1 MDFFVFFCLGRLYQ
15 TKKRVYFKVRLN
27 CHVQVSVWKGMSLQN
42 KKRLVEGIT
51 GVFDGLG
58 VPKEAVEI
66 VIYETPKSNWA
77 TGEKLHS
84 EKLADV
90 RPL

>member
-1 MDFFVFFCLGRLYQ
+1 LPL
-15 TKKRVYFKVRLN
+15 
-27 CHVQVSVWKGMSLQN
+27 VQVSVWEHMSLES
-42 KKRLVEGIT
+42 KKRTVEGIT
-51 GVFDGLG
+51 RVFEELG

-66 VIYETPKSNWA
+66 IIYETPKSNWA
-77 TGEKLHS
+77 TGGRLHS

>member
-1 MDFFVFFCLGRLYQ
+1 VPL
-15 TKKRVYFKVRLN
+15 
-27 CHVQVSVWKGMSLQN
+27 VQVYVWERISLEN
-42 KKRLVEGIT
+42 KKKTVEGIT
-51 GVFDGLG
+51 KVFEELG

-66 VIYETPKSNWA
+66 IIYETPKSNWA
-77 TGEKLHS
+77 IGGRLHS

>member
-1 MDFFVFFCLGRLYQ
+1 MPL
-15 TKKRVYFKVRLN
+15 
-27 CHVQVSVWKGMSLQN
+27 VQVTLWEHMSLQN
-42 KKRLVEGIT
+42 KKKTIEGIT
-51 GVFDGLG
+51 QVFEELG

-66 VIYETPKSNWA
+66 IIYETPKSNWA
-77 TGEKLHS
+77 TSGQLHS

>member
-1 MDFFVFFCLGRLYQ
+1 LPL
-15 TKKRVYFKVRLN
+15 
-27 CHVQVSVWKGMSLQN
+27 VQVSVWEHMSLAN
-42 KKRLVEGIT
+42 KKRTVEGIT
-51 GVFDGLG
+51 KVFEELG

-66 VIYETPKSNWA
+66 IIYETPKSNWA
-77 TGEKLHS
+77 TGGRLHS

>member
-1 MDFFVFFCLGRLYQ
+1 
-15 TKKRVYFKVRLN
+15 
-27 CHVQVSVWKGMSLQN
+27 MSLAN
-42 KKRLVEGIT
+42 KKRTVEGIT
-51 GVFDGLG
+51 KVFEELG

-66 VIYETPKSNWA
+66 IIYETPKSNWA
-77 TGEKLHS
+77 TGGRLHS